1 MLSLKE
7 ENNENQLPAEKLK
20 ILDNL
25 RKNVIGSHLKT
36 LLRTP
41 FGQKPFVYCD
51 STASGKA
58 LKYIEDYL

>member
-41 FGQKPFVYCD
+41 FG
-51 STASGKA
+51 
-58 LKYIEDYL
+58 